1 MKIIFKFII
10 KEFLQFKRDKK
21 MLTTI
26 LIAPVIQLVFLGYA
40 ANLDLK
46 EIHTVV
52 LDYDKTEASRN
63 LITSFEN
70 NGYFYIDY
78 RVSTY
83 EELATL
89 ITNNKALLGIVIPAE
104 FEKNIGAKRTTQI
117 QAIFDG
123 SDGNKAGIAASY
135 VAGVVST
142 YSRNI
147 LLENLQLMGMKN
159 AVTGSIQPEVRV
171 WYNPDLTTRYYML
184 PSIAGLIITLVTT
197 LLTSLA
203 IVKER
208 EIGTLEQII
217 VTPIKPYQMIIGKFV
232 PFLILG
238 FVSASIVLTVMRY
251 WFQIPIKGSVLFLYT
266 SSFLYML
273 STLGLSLF
281 ISTISRTQAQA
292 MITSGF
298 GIMMPMIFLSGF
310 AFPIENMPVIVQYTT
325 YIIPLRYFIIILR
338 GVILKGIGID
348 QLWREALALLIFG
361 ITILTLS
368 LLRFKKKLE

>member
-368 LLRFKKKLE
+368 SLRFKKKLE